1 MTYPL
6 HNDLKIN
13 PPKLSVVENA
23 REVIIHTISAMCDN
37 KGKLTLKKNAD
48 GDFKLNGNG
57 YSISNWQM
65 KADIDELCWC
75 ADSGEWNEVFRMINT
90 GTSQIQSVRSR

>member
-1 MTYPL
+1 MSYPIFQSL
-6 HNDLKIN
+6 LFN
-13 PPKLSVVENA
+13 PPTLSVVENA

-57 YSISNWQM
+57 YAISNWQI

-75 ADSGEWNEVFRMINT
+75 ADAHEWNEVFRMINT
-90 GTSQIQSVRSR
+90 GTAQIQSVRSR